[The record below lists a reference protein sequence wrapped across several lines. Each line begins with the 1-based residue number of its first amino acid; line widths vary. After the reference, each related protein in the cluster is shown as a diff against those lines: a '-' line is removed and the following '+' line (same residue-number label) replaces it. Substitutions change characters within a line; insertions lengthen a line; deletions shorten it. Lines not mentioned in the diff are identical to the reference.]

1 MDWLLDQAERYRSLI
16 RSGPFFQ
23 SLTLAERPSDLK
35 WTHQLLH
42 QSREFTQ
49 ALCLRYSLCQDKR
62 YQSIFAEHAV
72 EEADH
77 PDQLIVWMN
86 KHGFLDGNDASV
98 TPATPET
105 INSLAFCCRSA
116 VRESP
121 DVQLIALN
129 VISEGVALDFYT
141 AVIPVLTKL
150 EILTG
155 RYWKVH
161 REVDAHHLQMGLDRC
176 GDVAPNSPQGQH
188 YQRVLH
194 HSASLY
200 HQMLSSWVGVHAEPL
215 AALHSETAPR
225 MARGTHVELSA
236 NATPMVTPI
245 TAAITPIA
253 SAAPITAATTPGSG
267 PIKPVA
273 SC

>member
-86 KHGFLDGNDASV
+86 KHGFLDGNDSSV
-98 TPATPET
+98 TPATQET

-116 VRESP
+116 VRETP

-129 VISEGVALDFYT
+129 VMSEGVALDFYT
-141 AVIPVLTKL
+141 AVVPVLAKL
-150 EILTG
+150 DIQTG

-161 REVDAHHLQMGLDRC
+161 REVDAHHLSMGLDRC
-176 GDVAPNSPQGQH
+176 GDVTPSSPTGLL
-188 YQRVLH
+188 YQRVLQ
-194 HSASLY
+194 HSASMY
-200 HQMLSSWVGVHAEPL
+200 HQMLSSWVGVHVEPL
-215 AALHSETAPR
+215 ASLRNDPTPPTR
-225 MARGTHVELSA
+225 MPRGTQLV
-236 NATPMVTPI
+236 
-245 TAAITPIA
+245 AAQ
-253 SAAPITAATTPGSG
+253 S
-267 PIKPVA
+267 
-273 SC
+273 